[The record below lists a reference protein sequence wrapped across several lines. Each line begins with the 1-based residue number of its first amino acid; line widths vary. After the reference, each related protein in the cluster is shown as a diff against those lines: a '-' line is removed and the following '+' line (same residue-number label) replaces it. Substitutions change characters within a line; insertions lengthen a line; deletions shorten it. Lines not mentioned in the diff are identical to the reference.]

1 MTTQSD
7 SWQENKSVLE
17 RNRYILE
24 NEIAADVLFT
34 FDAAEGSP
42 TVLRAHKLVLLS
54 ASPVF
59 EAMFCGSMA
68 ESRPDCGSI
77 KIEDID
83 VTIFQEMLRFDV
95 D

>member
-1 MTTQSD
+1 MTTRAD
-7 SWQENKSVLE
+7 AWQEGKAVLE

-24 NEIAADVLFT
+24 NEIAADVLFN
-34 FDAAEGSP
+34 FDAPDGSP

-68 ESRPDCGSI
+68 ESHPDCGSI
-77 KIEDID
+77 KIEDIN
-83 VTIFQEMLRFDV
+83 VEIFQEMLRFDC